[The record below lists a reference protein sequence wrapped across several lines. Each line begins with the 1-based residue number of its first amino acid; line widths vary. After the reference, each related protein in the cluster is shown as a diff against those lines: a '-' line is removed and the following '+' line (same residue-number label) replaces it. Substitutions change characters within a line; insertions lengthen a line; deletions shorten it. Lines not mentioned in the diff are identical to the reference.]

1 MSLYKFINLA
11 QIHAARGA
19 DSILRYTTRFGIY
32 RIQLFKTLLISTL
45 LLIFITQIFHSLS
58 SSSSEQAHKD
68 LLVIKPEDVYN
79 SHYDSLVDLQNLEHL
94 GLNQRCNTFFEKL
107 SSSQDF
113 KDFDWFNANLKDVK
127 IVPKLKTFLEQKKLE
142 HKQDDKIPNDKIKE
156 WEKEYNSNFSNDK
169 IYMKRLLDFISNLRI
184 YGTCY
189 IENNLFNEITGAKKA
204 YNLFWDDE
212 AKKDLTNS
220 NTFQISNE
228 LEIRLFP
235 WITKIY
241 PVFKHGLKQLSVGL
255 PQISNDA
262 DNDDQDFNSKSS
274 FLYNYKHGLNGKG
287 IVIPIYD
294 SSDIKYLFKIS
305 KTLRFIGNKL
315 PIQIVHKGL
324 IDEDDEKKIYEAFIK
339 DIDGDEFF
347 HTDII
352 DSLPNGYDTTLSKQ
366 DIYFVDIKMSITDI
380 YSKSIMNRV
389 KFKNFAILFSSFQKI
404 ILLDPSILP
413 FNKLTTL
420 LQNEQFIQSNSLFFP
435 DLRYST
441 PAKLN
446 EVEFFTD
453 LLPNKVDSHFFG
465 IEQVSSDFVKSSRF
479 FHKNFAQLVNNDVVV
494 LNKRDN
500 FLGVLLSLSISHL
513 PLKFET
519 PFIENEF
526 VWLGS
531 LLSGEKVYFHDTPT
545 SLIGTFTDDSN
556 RRIKLS
562 ASKEICSSHKGV
574 FDNDNSTLIF
584 ITNGAFNCDEDNIEL
599 EKEVDKPFFRGFQGK
614 VESLKKWQLEKTSFK
629 AAIIPVAQEFQ
640 VPNKIDE
647 VAVSISNEEHYCNNQ
662 MLCVYDILGAKDDAQ
677 YHGQVIEIDSNQ
689 HQVVEFIEKLW
700 S

>member
-1 MSLYKFINLA
+1 MENSKSAVGAGAVGIAAMSLYKIINLA
-11 QIHAARGA
+11 QAHAARGA

-45 LLIFITQIFHSLS
+45 LLIFITQIFHSLGS
-58 SSSSEQAHKD
+58 SSSSDQAHKD

-113 KDFDWFNANLKDVK
+113 KDFDWFNSNLKDVK
-127 IVPKLKTFLEQKKLE
+127 IVPKLKTFLEQKKLDN
-142 HKQDDKIPNDKIKE
+142 KQDKYSNDQLKE
-156 WEKEYNSNFSNDK
+156 WEKEYNQNFSNDK

-287 IVIPIYD
+287 IVIPVYD

-305 KTLRFIGNKL
+305 KVLRFSGNKL

-324 IDEDDEKKIYEAFIK
+324 IDEDDEKKIYEAFTK
-339 DIDGDEFF
+339 DIDGDEIF

-352 DSLPNGYDTTLSKQ
+352 DSLPNEYDTTLSKQ
-366 DIYFVDIKMSITDI
+366 DIYFVDIKMSITDT

-389 KFKNFAILFSSFQKI
+389 KFKNFAILF
-404 ILLDPSILP
+404 
-413 FNKLTTL
+413 N
-420 LQNEQFIQSNSLFFP
+420 
-435 DLRYST
+435 LRYST

-465 IEQVSSDFVKSSRF
+465 IEQVSSDFIKSSRF

-614 VESLKKWQLEKTSFK
+614 VESLKKWQLEKTTFK

-662 MLCVYDILGAKDDAQ
+662 MLCVYDILGARDDAQ

-689 HQVVEFIEKLW
+689 HQVVEYIEKLW